1 MMNAPIS
8 GWTAA
13 LGSRTA
19 LAILLALAA
28 LIFFE
33 RAQTNGRLVNT
44 RVSRTDQGAYINY
57 AIKLKASGYQEVGSR
72 NRMPLY
78 PLLLSTQL
86 APEDTQHTFFARGK
100 TFNILLAL
108 AGLAGIA
115 AVFLRSFPR
124 HHAVNLLFLT
134 AFTVFLFKAPHVQAE
149 ILYYVLTFAVFL
161 ACWRLFRKPS
171 LPLAAFAGVLTGL
184 GHLTK
189 ASVLPGIFCFAV
201 FYVLDAIWKNR
212 PPIAQP
218 IRRMAVACLAAGA
231 FLAVIFPYISK
242 SKEIYGH
249 YFYNVNSTFYFWC
262 DSWDEAVAR
271 TKKAGDRSGW
281 PDLRPEDT
289 PSAANYLRT
298 HSTGQILQR
307 IGQGIM
313 TVNYSMR
320 KSYGY
325 YGLLWAYTISAGL
338 LLIWKKHL
346 LWRLFVRRPM
356 PVLALSAYF
365 SGYFLLI
372 AWYSQIIDGNRFI
385 LGLFLP
391 WLFTLSIFIVRF
403 TRRERISL
411 PGLSVP
417 VLTIFNTVISLWL
430 LVEILVNCFV
440 RIPTV
445 YGGS

>member
-1 MMNAPIS
+1 MNESIRR
-8 GWTAA
+8 WTAA
-13 LGSRTA
+13 LSSRTA

-28 LIFFE
+28 LVFFE

-78 PLLLSTQL
+78 PLLLSVQL
-86 APEDTQHTFFARGK
+86 APEDTQHTFFERGK

-108 AGLAGIA
+108 AGLAGIS
-115 AVFLRSFPR
+115 AVYLNCFPR
-124 HHAVNLLFLT
+124 HHALNLVFLT

-149 ILYYVLTFAVFL
+149 ILYYLLTFAVFL
-161 ACWRLFRKPS
+161 AFWRLFRKPS
-171 LPLAAFAGVLTGL
+171 LPLAVLSGILAGL

-189 ASVLPGIFCFAV
+189 ASVLPGVFCFAV
-201 FYVLDAIWKNR
+201 FYVLDAVWRNHPRSAR
-212 PPIAQP
+212 PV
-218 IRRMAVACLAAGA
+218 RRVALACMAVGA

-262 DSWDEAVAR
+262 DSWDDAVAR

-298 HSTGQILQR
+298 HSAGQILQR
-307 IGQGIM
+307 IGKGVM

-325 YGLLWAYTISAGL
+325 YGLLWTYTICAGL
-338 LLIWKKHL
+338 LLFWKKKL
-346 LWRLFVRRPM
+346 LWRLFLRRPM
-356 PVLALSAYF
+356 PVLALAAYF

-391 WLFTLSIFIVRF
+391 WLFTLSVFLVRF

-411 PGLSVP
+411 SGFSLPVP
-417 VLTIFNTVISLWL
+417 AIFNTVISLWL
-430 LVEILVNCFV
+430 FIEILVNCFA
-440 RIPTV
+440 RIPSV